1 VSSGN
6 KSLSGFIEV
15 FEGRLHKM
23 RDQLKEELDKSKS
36 ERSRSLIKGLLR
48 DYKKL
53 NKFLKEVK
61 QDHSKKCPHCGKHI

>member
-1 VSSGN
+1 MSSSN
-6 KSLSGFIEV
+6 KSLSGFIDV

-36 ERSRSLIKGLLR
+36 ERSRTLIKHLLR

-61 QDHSKKCPHCGKHI
+61 QEHAKKCPHCGKII

>member
-1 VSSGN
+1 VSSN
-6 KSLSGFIEV
+6 KSLSGFVDV

-23 RDQLKEELDKSKS
+23 RDRLKEELDKSKS
-36 ERSRSLIKGLLR
+36 ERSRTMIKHLLS

-61 QDHSKKCPHCGKHI
+61 QEHAKKCPHCGKII

>member
-1 VSSGN
+1 VSSSN

-15 FEGRLHKM
+15 FDGRLHKI
-23 RDQLKEELDKSKS
+23 RDQLKKELDKSKS
-36 ERSRSLIKGLLR
+36 ERSRTMIKGLLR

-61 QDHSKKCPHCGKHI
+61 QENDKSCPHCGKHI

>member
-1 VSSGN
+1 VSSSN
-6 KSLSGFIEV
+6 KSLSGFIDV

-23 RDQLKEELDKSKS
+23 RDQLKDELTKSKS
-36 ERSRSLIKGLLR
+36 ERSRTVIKGLLR

-61 QDHSKKCPHCGKHI
+61 HEHAKKCPHCGKHI

>member
-1 VSSGN
+1 
-6 KSLSGFIEV
+6 
-15 FEGRLHKM
+15 M

-36 ERSRSLIKGLLR
+36 ERSRTLIKHLLR

-61 QDHSKKCPHCGKHI
+61 QEHAKKCPHCGKII

>member
-1 VSSGN
+1 VSSSN
-6 KSLSGFIEV
+6 KSLSGFIDV

-36 ERSRSLIKGLLR
+36 ERSRTLIKYLLR

-61 QDHSKKCPHCGKHI
+61 QEHAKKCPHCGKHI

>member
-1 VSSGN
+1 MSSSN

-15 FEGRLHKM
+15 FDGRLHKI
-23 RDQLKEELDKSKS
+23 RDQLKKELDKSKS
-36 ERSRSLIKGLLR
+36 ERSRTMIKGLLR

-61 QDHSKKCPHCGKHI
+61 QENDKSCPHCGKHI